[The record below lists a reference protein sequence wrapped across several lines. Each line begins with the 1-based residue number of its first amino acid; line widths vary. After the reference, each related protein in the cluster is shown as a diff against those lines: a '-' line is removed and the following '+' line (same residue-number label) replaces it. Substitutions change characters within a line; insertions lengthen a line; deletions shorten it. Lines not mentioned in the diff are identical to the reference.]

1 MSEAWRE
8 AARLGQTGERYP
20 HVLADTHGWCLRL
33 GPRDRSDNKYYS
45 SLSSLLQGLIEHLM
59 RRRLGAGEEIRTLSE
74 FRDLG
79 LEHLK
84 QASALGEELDRQLRG
99 SVHQQLQE
107 GTDTGSTP
115 PKSTNLPFGSG
126 IGAAASEAGSAA
138 A

>member
-8 AARLGQTGERYP
+8 VARLGQTGERYP

-33 GPRDRSDNKYYS
+33 GPRDRTDNRYYS
-45 SLSSLLQGLIEHLM
+45 SYPNLLQGLIEHLM
-59 RRRLGAGEEIRTLSE
+59 RRGLGAGEEIRTLSE

-107 GTDTGSTP
+107 GTDRGSTSP
-115 PKSTNLPFGSG
+115 NSTNLLFGSR
-126 IGAAASEAGSAA
+126 IGAAAPEGGSAA